1 MKSEENFLFGLVT
14 RTSLGV
20 SASQTTV
27 DFSVPGWHPDPPNA
41 VTGIPDAFTFIL
53 QVDGDSKPQMCHK
66 IQPVWICFLGLWQQG
81 SLESETPHLKKRNT
95 RTCLGM
101 WLFLPNYDET
111 TKIKYI
117 SIQLRI
123 RLVLLK

>member
-53 QVDGDSKPQMCHK
+53 QVDGDSKPEMCHK
-66 IQPVWICFLGLWQQG
+66 FQPVWICFLGALAASVIG
-81 SLESETPHLKKRNT
+81 IGDSTPKKKKDKNMSWHVAISPKLRRN
-95 RTCLGM
+95 
-101 WLFLPNYDET
+101 Y
-111 TKIKYI
+111 
-117 SIQLRI
+117 
-123 RLVLLK
+123 